1 MKQNIKFDAIVNLL
15 EGFLEKEASPSVTQ
29 IANIGRDP
37 YLILIS
43 TLLSLRTKD
52 EVTLKASNRLF
63 SFAKTPQD
71 MIKIPILDIE
81 KAIYPVGFYHRKA
94 EQIHSVSQYLLDNHQ
109 GQVPGTLEELLAIK
123 GVGRKTANLVL
134 TEGFRIQRITV
145 DTHVHRISNRL
156 GIVCTKNATETEFA
170 LMKVLPKKHWIIFNE
185 MLVRYGQMICNP
197 ISPKCSICVITKH
210 CQRVGVTKS
219 R

>member
-1 MKQNIKFDAIVNLL
+1 MKQKIDFDTMIRLL
-15 EGFLEKEASPSVTQ
+15 TTFLEKEESPSVTQ
-29 IANIGRDP
+29 IANYERDP
-37 YLILIS
+37 YRILIA

-63 SFAKTPQD
+63 SLAQGPKE
-71 MIKIPILDIE
+71 MLKIPILEIE
-81 KAIYPVGFYHRKA
+81 KVIYPVGFYHRKA
-94 EQIHSVSQYLLDNHQ
+94 EQIHYVSQYLIDNHE
-109 GQVPGTLEELLAIK
+109 GQVPDSLEELLAIK

-134 TEGFRIQRITV
+134 TEGFRIDRITV

-156 GIVCTKNATETEFA
+156 GIVSTKNATETEFA

-185 MLVRYGQMICNP
+185 LLVRYGQIICNP
-197 ISPKCSICVITKH
+197 ISPKCSICIITKY
-210 CQRVGVTKS
+210 CQRIGVTKS